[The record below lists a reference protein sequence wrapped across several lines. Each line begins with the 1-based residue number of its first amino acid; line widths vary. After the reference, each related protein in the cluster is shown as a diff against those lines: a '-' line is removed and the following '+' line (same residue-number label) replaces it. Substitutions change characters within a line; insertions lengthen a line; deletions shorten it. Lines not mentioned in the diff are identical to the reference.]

1 MVSEVVDTVEE
12 EGSTHSF
19 IRTHS
24 LTVYKWEMTRLM
36 GTRMVVRG
44 WKGMLLLKIVLVKLA
59 RWWRFVR
66 MNCTTPEQV
75 KEKLKRIQQLEKKE
89 GKDWTVTPVFLF

>member
-1 MVSEVVDTVEE
+1 MVSEVVDTVGE

-24 LTVYKWEMTRLM
+24 LTVNK
-36 GTRMVVRG
+36 
-44 WKGMLLLKIVLVKLA
+44 
-59 RWWRFVR
+59 WRFVR

-75 KEKLKRIQQLEKKE
+75 KEKLKRIKQLEKKE